1 MKHFKFPD
9 RRMAKQFEN
18 EHFPLAQKE
27 EEEKAEDLTMVKA
40 VGVEDFSAVLGRLAT
55 AKVMTEMRE
64 NAAVKRFIWE
74 SDPFFPIVAGNPASA
89 RAWLDQVAL
98 NPAEYCRQM
107 SERHQYVMRKM
118 AEHCLRRKL

>member
-1 MKHFKFPD
+1 
-9 RRMAKQFEN
+9 MASFEN

-27 EEEKAEDLTMVKA
+27 EEEKAVDLTTKTV
-40 VGVEDFSAVLGRLAT
+40 VVEDFSVVMGRLAS
-55 AKVMTEMRE
+55 ARVAMEMRE
-64 NAAVKRFIWE
+64 NATIKRFIWE
-74 SDPFFPIVAGNPASA
+74 SDPFFPIVTGNPASA

-98 NPAEYCRQM
+98 NPAAYCRQM